1 MCCLHGL
8 EEKFLPGLG
17 PLHDLFGRFGV
28 PGIKPTFQIRVHLS
42 LRLYRLLRL
51 ARCVSEP
58 LGQIKLLGKLA
69 ENRNRHT

>member
-17 PLHDLFGRFGV
+17 PLHDLFRRFGV
-28 PGIKPTFQIRVHLS
+28 PRIKATFQICVHLS
-42 LRLYRLLRL
+42 LRLDRLLRL
-51 ARCVSEP
+51 TRCVSEP

-69 ENRNRHT
+69 EYRNRQW